1 MRLPRNWALSMGL
14 LAAVPSLVAAGP
26 FDRKAEPAAEKGQSG
41 SNQQVADDVKSALQA
56 ARPKGK
62 GIQIEVRNGV
72 ASISGSISDSAE
84 RARVTQAV
92 SQVPGVKQVDNRLV
106 LMSAAPKGGSG
117 IEQAGFTG
125 DRRGPIQQVG
135 AASPAEAPF
144 REAAAPAPAS
154 YAAPAAP
161 ASYAA
166 PAGSN
171 QEVAQS
177 IGDALAGCGLQG
189 YDIEVRYKQGT
200 CSLIGAVEAREQ
212 AMAAERAARSVPG
225 VQQVLNRLT
234 VNGQLA
240 APPAPRGPIAP
251 TAGMQGPGGY
261 PQGYPQG
268 PQGYPQGPQGMGPQG
283 MMQAQAQGMAP
294 PQAMMGPEGAPPM
307 GPGGMQQAGHHMLYN
322 QPNVPQYAWP
332 TYAQNDN
339 YAAVTYPSQYDASA
353 WPYMGPFYPYPQV
366 PLNWRQATLEW
377 DDGNWSLRFSPR
389 TDKWWWFVNPHNW
402 H

>member
-1 MRLPRNWALSMGL
+1 MRLPRKWALSMGL
-14 LAAVPSLVAAGP
+14 LAAAPSLVAAGP
-26 FDRKAEPAAEKGQSG
+26 FDRKAEPAAEKSASG
-41 SNQQVADDVKSALQA
+41 SNQQVADDVKAALQA

-72 ASISGSISDSAE
+72 AAISGSISDAVE
-84 RARVTQAV
+84 RARVTATV
-92 SQVPGVKQVDNRLV
+92 AAVPGVKQVDNRLV
-106 LMSAAPKGGSG
+106 LMTAAPKAKSG
-117 IEQAGFTG
+117 IEQAGFSG

-135 AASPAEAPF
+135 AEVAES
-144 REAAAPAPAS
+144 AS
-154 YAAPAAP
+154 YAAPA
-161 ASYAA
+161 S
-166 PAGSN
+166 AGGN
-171 QEVAQS
+171 QETAQN
-177 IGDALAGCGLQG
+177 IADALASCGLQG
-189 YDIEVRYKQGT
+189 YDIEVRFKQGT
-200 CSLIGAVEAREQ
+200 CSLVGAVEAREQ

-240 APPAPRGPIAP
+240 VPPAPRGPIAP
-251 TAGMQGPGGY
+251 TAGMQAPGGY

-268 PQGYPQGPQGMGPQG
+268 PQGYPQGYPQGPQG

-294 PQAMMGPEGAPPM
+294 PTAMGPGGAPPM
-307 GPGGMQQAGHHMLYN
+307 GPGGMQQAGHHMIYN

-332 TYAQNDN
+332 SYAAPDN

-377 DDGNWSLRFSPR
+377 DDGYWSLRFGQR
-389 TDKWWWFVNPHNW
+389 TDKWWWFMNPHNW

>member
-1 MRLPRNWALSMGL
+1 MGL

-26 FDRKAEPAAEKGQSG
+26 FDRKAEPAAESQSG
-41 SNQQVADDVKSALQA
+41 SNQQVADDVKKALQG

-62 GIQIEVRNGV
+62 GIQIEVRNGT
-72 ASISGSISDSAE
+72 ATISGSIADSAE
-84 RARVTQAV
+84 RARVTQTV
-92 SQVPGVKQVDNRLV
+92 SQVPGVKSVDNRLV
-106 LMSAAPKGGSG
+106 LMSAPSKGGSG

-177 IGDALAGCGLQG
+177 IGDALAGCGLSG
-189 YDIEVRYKQGT
+189 YDIEIRYKQGT

-240 APPAPRGPIAP
+240 VPPAPRGPIAP
-251 TAGMQGPGGY
+251 TAGMQG
-261 PQGYPQG
+261 GYPQG

-294 PQAMMGPEGAPPM
+294 PQAMMGPGGAPPM

-332 TYAQNDN
+332 AYAQYDN

-389 TDKWWWFVNPHNW
+389 TDKWWWFMNPHNW